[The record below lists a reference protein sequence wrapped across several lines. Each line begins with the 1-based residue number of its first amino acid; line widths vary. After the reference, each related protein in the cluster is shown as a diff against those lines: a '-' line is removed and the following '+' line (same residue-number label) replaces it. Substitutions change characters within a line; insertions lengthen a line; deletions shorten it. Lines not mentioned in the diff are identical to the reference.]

1 MTPHASRGSDG
12 RMPSAV
18 ASGGTDAGLDVTGE
32 GASSPAPPHN
42 TADTICDAWRQGMT
56 SSLDA
61 RCPVCRA
68 NYTSPFNADGSPVAL
83 VVTAYGKPAMQGS
96 KRHVGRGIMVESS
109 SRTRPW
115 RENVRTA
122 VRAEIDATGWHR
134 LTGPVEVAAVFFF
147 DRPRS
152 HYRTGR
158 NADQLRDGAPEWPA
172 NRASGDVDKQLRLLF
187 DAAVDA
193 GALADDAQVVS
204 VRACKRWTGDGLD
217 VAGVRVEIRPA
228 ETNGET

>member
-1 MTPHASRGSDG
+1 MTSCGSDG
-12 RMPSAV
+12 RMPSAA
-18 ASGGTDAGLDVTGE
+18 ASGGAE
-32 GASSPAPPHN
+32 GAVAGRGRPAAAPAPES
-42 TADTICDAWRQGMT
+42 T
-56 SSLDA
+56 SGY
-61 RCPVCRA
+61 CPFCERGPRLA
-68 NYTSPFNADGSPVAL
+68 TCPAHGSPAL

-115 RENVRTA
+115 RENVRSA
-122 VRAEIDATGWHR
+122 VRAEIDATGWQR
-134 LTGPVEVAAVFFF
+134 LHGPVEVAAVFFF

-158 NADQLRDGAPEWPA
+158 NAHQLRDGAPAWPA

-193 GALADDAQVVS
+193 GALGDDAQVVS

>member
-12 RMPSAV
+12 RMPSAA
-18 ASGGTDAGLDVTGE
+18 ASGGTAHACTGAWCRECPRCDVCGFRTDAHDAGVDCATIDR
-32 GASSPAPPHN
+32 AP
-42 TADTICDAWRQGMT
+42 
-56 SSLDA
+56 
-61 RCPVCRA
+61 
-68 NYTSPFNADGSPVAL
+68 AL

-109 SRTRPW
+109 TRTRPW
-115 RENVRTA
+115 RENVRSA
-122 VRAEIDATGWHR
+122 VRAEIDATGWQR
-134 LTGPVEVAAVFFF
+134 LTGPVEVVAVFFF

-158 NADQLRDGAPEWPA
+158 NAGQLRDGAALWPA

-193 GALADDAQVVS
+193 GAMADDAQVVS

-228 ETNGET
+228 ETSGET